1 MHATLKTLAAS
12 ALFCFASVAAFAGDQ
27 DFTLYNVTGYTI
39 DKVFVSPV
47 GKTTWGSDILGTGQ
61 LEDGNKVDI
70 TFKASNDICHYDLKV
85 VYTDDDTATW
95 SDLNLCEISKVHL
108 HYDRKAGVSRATYE

>member
-1 MHATLKTLAAS
+1 MQFMFRTLAAS
-12 ALFCFASVAAFAGDQ
+12 AVLCLAGMAAYAADQ
-27 DFTLYNVTGYTI
+27 DFTLYNATGYTI

-47 GKTTWGSDILGTGQ
+47 GKTTWGKDILGTGQ

-70 TFKASNDICHYDLKV
+70 TFKSGNEVCHYDLKV

-95 SDLNLCEISKVHL
+95 SDLNLCDLSKIHL
-108 HYDRKAGVSRATYE
+108 HYDRKAGVTRATTE

>member
-12 ALFCFASVAAFAGDQ
+12 AIVCFVGAAAFAADQ
-27 DFTLYNVTGYTI
+27 DFALYNVTGYTI
-39 DKVFVSPV
+39 DQVYVSPV
-47 GKTTWGSDILGTGQ
+47 GKKTWGDDIMGSGQ

-70 TFKASNDICHYDLKV
+70 TFKASNDVCHYDLKV
-85 VYTDDDTATW
+85 VYADKDTAEW

>member
-12 ALFCFASVAAFAGDQ
+12 AIFCFAGAAAFAADQ

-47 GKTTWGSDILGTGQ
+47 GKTTWGSDILGTDQ
-61 LEDGNKVDI
+61 LED
-70 TFKASNDICHYDLKV
+70 CLL
-85 VYTDDDTATW
+85 YT
-95 SDLNLCEISKVHL
+95 
-108 HYDRKAGVSRATYE
+108 SRCV